1 MSRVSS
7 GHFFG
12 REWLLSRGIDLST
25 KQQTGVG
32 DGLFSRLVN
41 FGKSEFVVSS
51 NLITKLVHLIWS
63 NSSDLT
69 TSFWAPQ
76 NGGE

>member
-7 GHFFG
+7 FFFFRG
-12 REWLLSRGIDLST
+12 EWLLLRGIDLST

-51 NLITKLVHLIWS
+51 NLITKLVHLI
-63 NSSDLT
+63 
-69 TSFWAPQ
+69 
-76 NGGE
+76 